1 MGVPICS
8 TDNYFIGWRPVA
20 SFAASLE
27 NITRH
32 ARSLLGNRLKIGKHI
47 RNSSNLACSSNHG
60 PNTFHARCIRAL
72 IELPVTSDGRIPLM
86 QARHNLMRSRIRS
99 NVALISSENLKFTDA
114 KMPHAEFSEERT
126 AGSTS
131 TLVRRK
137 SKSAV
142 ASAGIS
148 IFTALYLQQI
158 L

>member
-1 MGVPICS
+1 M
-8 TDNYFIGWRPVA
+8 
-20 SFAASLE
+20 L
-27 NITRH
+27 
-32 ARSLLGNRLKIGKHI
+32 
-47 RNSSNLACSSNHG
+47 
-60 PNTFHARCIRAL
+60 
-72 IELPVTSDGRIPLM
+72 
-86 QARHNLMRSRIRS
+86 
-99 NVALISSENLKFTDA
+99 
-114 KMPHAEFSEERT
+114 HAEFSEERT